1 MLDGDSQPPVQIDPT
16 LLAAHPALA
25 TVVVTRGSD
34 LEGVSGG
41 RCFLRSR
48 DGGRLALR
56 RNPLAASDHPGNVP
70 ALFLDTLFVP
80 ALPLAAKVDGDP
92 LSGARGWIA
101 PTDPQPVGDA
111 ALGGS
116 TNDLA
121 DRWPRHH
128 GSPAR
133 GGLACIGASL
143 HGAALAS
150 VSAARAVVERRRD
163 RRACHGRRLA
173 RGAMSSI
180 PADSAPFGGRPGPL
194 VCDRVSGVDASVPS
208 PRARSTVNARS
219 KRSAGLRPVP
229 RRWAPSSSALR

>member
-1 MLDGDSQPPVQIDPT
+1 MLDGDGQPPVQVDAT

-34 LEGVSGG
+34 LEGVSRA

-48 DGGRLALR
+48 ESGRVALR
-56 RNPLAASDHPGNVP
+56 RDPLAASDHPGDVP
-70 ALFLDTLFVP
+70 ALFLDALFVP
-80 ALPLAAKVDGDP
+80 ALPLAAKVDWDP

-101 PTDPQPVGDA
+101 PTHPEPVADA

-116 TNDLA
+116 ANDLA

-150 VSAARAVVERRRD
+150 VRAARAVVERRKD
-163 RRACHGRRLA
+163 RRACHGRGLA
-173 RGAMSSI
+173 RGVMSSI
-180 PADSAPFGGRPGPL
+180 PADSDPLRGRPGPL
-194 VCDRVSGVDASVPS
+194 VGRARGVRASVLS